1 MTPNLQFEAF
11 YAQSIQTINACHFI
25 AKHLFQCCAEA
36 DHQIQR
42 TFLLYWVWL
51 PNIKKWRKF
60 LPNYQGKKGHDT
72 ISLSQLNRFVFLIH
86 LDKIIKDFIQ
96 HHFKIRSHF
105 TFSFL
110 LLTGGE
116 RMHAEWW
123 TPIGLVETPH
133 VFRNYDGIPHNFRH

>member
-25 AKHLFQCCAEA
+25 TKHLFQFCAEA

-51 PNIKKWRKF
+51 PNIKNWRKF

-72 ISLSQLNRFVFLIH
+72 ISLSQFNRFVFLIQ
-86 LDKIIKDFIQ
+86 LDKIIKDPFYSTSLQ
-96 HHFKIRSHF
+96 N
-105 TFSFL
+105 TFSFHL
-110 LLTGGE
+110 FFCFVGGGRE
-116 RMHAEWW
+116 DACRMVNSYR
-123 TPIGLVETPH
+123 IGWNPTC
-133 VFRNYDGIPHNFRH
+133 F